1 MEKTNRIEYP
11 VNEEKWNNFLKM
23 VHKTKVFKGT
33 WLNRPGESYEYLF
46 EKDKHGLRII
56 VHTWSDTKEVEIV
69 FVDGDGRTIDFKRY
83 KKLILQKTRTVA
95 EGQSTSLDEKRL
107 KKKYKF
113 S

>member
-83 KKLILQKTRTVA
+83 KKLILQNPT
-95 EGQSTSLDEKRL
+95 EEKIKSSILELVEEKKHLL
-107 KKKYKF
+107 K
-113 S
+113 